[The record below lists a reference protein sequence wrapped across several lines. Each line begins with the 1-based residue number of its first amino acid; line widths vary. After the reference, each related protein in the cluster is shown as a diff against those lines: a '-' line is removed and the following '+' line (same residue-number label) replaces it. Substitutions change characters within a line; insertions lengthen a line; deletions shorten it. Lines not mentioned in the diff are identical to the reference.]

1 VAEYENFLACVFDLA
16 DKRGFGPKR
25 AQEIADRYTGLSE
38 QYTAAGHA
46 TPEELAMRQVFSELH
61 EQQAAKAKLAQASLN
76 IAAEQNERVS
86 GRATVEGAS
95 FGVRGLF
102 GDSKEGLAEARAAI
116 SFVQHDDRFKG
127 SSYHTDLA
135 IDRGALWSVMN
146 DVMAKIEKGAFG
158 VQRGAAHLE
167 NMVRHLFGENTGDAA
182 AKDLATAWRKTTDA
196 SVDMFNAAGGAM
208 RKLAD
213 WNMPQAQS
221 YGKILKQGGQD
232 GAEWIAD
239 HIRWLDWSKMAWP
252 DGSPIGEG
260 SRIDVLKDV
269 YKTLSTDGLS
279 KIDPSAFRGQGSA
292 VGNAMNEHRFLRYK
306 DGASWL
312 EMHGKYGEG
321 TVFDVMAGHIDS
333 MAHQTALIRNFG
345 PNPQASADR
354 LKAAATVAAL
364 NNGGTEAAKTTEA
377 VLKSTFDPMFAT
389 IMRRN
394 AVDPHSI
401 VAASVTATSNLL
413 TAAQLGSAS
422 LLAIPG
428 DFMTAAAVQIFNKT
442 GLSPF
447 NGLGT
452 YLKTLA
458 FDAAHQKEIALQ
470 SGFVLDGAISSTYA
484 HQRFNGVATYGPE
497 VSKRISDTMMRLSLM
512 NGHTEAARWS
522 VQQEMMG
529 LFNRYAKTPIEELP
543 FGAMLDRYGVTA
555 KEWDAFRNGVQAHSP
570 AEGVNLLRP
579 IDLLQSSVDGKE
591 GLFRQ
596 FQSMVLEE
604 SRKAVPEATIE
615 GAVTLKSTTR
625 PDTLVG
631 ALLHSFAMYKNF
643 PVSMMMIY
651 GRAAMANPDRLG
663 RLGMIGGLGA
673 GMTVMGALGV
683 QMKELSKGR
692 DPLPMNTPAFW
703 GQSMLSGGAMG
714 IWGDFLFSN
723 VNRMGNSPAETA
735 AGPLIGFGND
745 VRKLAF
751 GDTFKWVDSFGHQE
765 GSAWDAKFPAR
776 AVEFAKRYTPGSN
789 LWYARLALERNV
801 FDRMQELA
809 DPRAYSSWNQKM
821 QKQRRENGN
830 EYYWTP
836 GTPLP
841 DRAPTAQGI
850 FGR

>member
-1 VAEYENFLACVFDLA
+1 MAEYESFLACVFDHA
-16 DKRGFGPKR
+16 AKQGFGEKR
-25 AQEIADRYTGLSE
+25 AQAIADRYTGLAE

-46 TPEELAMRQVFSELH
+46 TPEELAARQVFNELH
-61 EQQAAKAKLAQASLN
+61 EAQAAKAKLAQSALN

-102 GDSKEGLAEARAAI
+102 GDSKAGLAEARSAI
-116 SFVQHDDRFKG
+116 SFLEHDDRFKG
-127 SSYHTDLA
+127 SSYHTDMA
-135 IDRGALWSVMN
+135 IDRGALWAVMN

-167 NMVRHLFGENTGDAA
+167 NMVRHLFGEDTTDAA
-182 AKDLATAWRKTTDA
+182 AREIAAAWRKTTDA
-196 SVDMFNAAGGAM
+196 GVDMFNAAGGAM

-221 YGKILKQGGQD
+221 YAKILKKGGED
-232 GAEWIAD
+232 GAEWVAD
-239 HIRWLDWSKMAWP
+239 HVKWLDWGKMAWP
-252 DGSPIGEG
+252 DGSPIEQGA
-260 SRIDVLKDV
+260 RIGVLQDV
-269 YKTLSTDGLS
+269 YKTLSSDGIS
-279 KIDPSAFRGQGSA
+279 KIDPDRFGGRGSA
-292 VGNAMNEHRFLRYK
+292 VGNAMNEHRFLRFK
-306 DGASWL
+306 DGASWM
-312 EMHGKYGEG
+312 EMHDKYGEG
-321 TVFDVMAGHIDS
+321 TIFDVMAGHIDN

-345 PNPQASADR
+345 PNPQAAADR
-354 LKAAATVAAL
+354 LKAAAVKASYDA
-364 NNGGTEAAKTTEA
+364 NGTEAAKTTEA
-377 VLKSTFDPMFAT
+377 VLKNTFDPMFGI

-394 AVDPHSI
+394 AVDPHNV
-401 VAASVTATSNLL
+401 VASMVTTTSNIL
-413 TAAQLGSAS
+413 TSAQLGSAS

-458 FDAAHQKEIALQ
+458 FDAAHQKEIAVQ

-484 HQRFNGVATYGPE
+484 HQRFNGVSTYGPE
-497 VSKRISDTMMRLSLM
+497 VSKRVSDTMMRLSLM

-529 LFNRYAKTPIEELP
+529 LLARYARTEIDQLP
-543 FGAMLDRYGVTA
+543 FQPMLDRYGITA
-555 KEWDAFRNGVQAHSP
+555 KEWDAVRAMPAHSP

-579 IDLLQSSVDGKE
+579 IDLLQSDTDGKE
-591 GLFRQ
+591 ALFRQ
-596 FQSMVLEE
+596 FQSMILEE

-615 GAVTLKSTTR
+615 GTAALKNTTR

-631 ALLHSFAMYKNF
+631 ALLHSFSMYKNF

-663 RLGMIGGLGA
+663 RLGMISGLGA

-723 VNRMGNSPAETA
+723 VNRMGNGPAETL
-735 AGPLIGFGND
+735 AGPLAGLLND
-745 VRKLAF
+745 TRRLVF
-751 GDTFKWVDSFGHQE
+751 GDTFKWVDSFGHSEQ
-765 GSAWDAKFPAR
+765 GPWDVKAGAR
-776 AVEFAKRYTPGSN
+776 AVEFAKRYAPGSN

-801 FDRMQELA
+801 FDRLQQLA
-809 DPRAYSSWNQKM
+809 DPKAYQLWNQKVR
-821 QKQRRENGN
+821 KQRQENGN
-830 EYYWTP
+830 DYYWMP
-836 GTPLP
+836 GSPTP
-841 DRAPTAQGI
+841 DRAPQATGL